1 MRLLHKSSLVGLAIA
16 AVAGVGSAQAVPAC
30 VNGSAATYTAP
41 GFSCTVGALTFSG
54 ITITPSVTGDGVVGP
69 ISVGPI
75 SGGLALT
82 FSSVATAPPPSTAD
96 VAWLYTVTSTAPI
109 TDAGLLLTGSGTAGG
124 IVTLDETLSN
134 GATLHAKSPGSATD
148 HVTFAGVD
156 SLSVAK
162 DLADIALTSGALAV
176 SSVIQNTFST
186 GIVPMPEPATFALLG
201 AGLLGLCLVRR
212 RRARSE

>member
-1 MRLLHKSSLVGLAIA
+1 MRLLHKSSLVGLTIS
-16 AVAGVGSAQAVPAC
+16 AVAGVGSAHAVPAC
-30 VNGSAATYTAP
+30 VLGSAATYTAP
-41 GFSCTVGALTFSG
+41 GFSCTVGTLTFSG
-54 ITITPSVTGDGVVGP
+54 ITISPSTTGDGTVGP

-82 FSSVATAPPPSTAD
+82 FSSAASAPPPSTAD

-109 TDAGLLLTGSGTAGG
+109 TDAGLLLTGSGTGG
-124 IVTLDETLSN
+124 GTVSLNETLSN
-134 GATLHAKSPGSATD
+134 GVTLSAASPGSATD

-162 DLADIALTSGALAV
+162 DLANIAFTSGSMAV
-176 SSVIQNTFST
+176 SSVIENTFSN
-186 GIVPMPEPATFALLG
+186 GIVPAPEPATFALLG